1 MIWSKK
7 RKITLCAGGFHA
19 FARMDLDESE
29 QAIRYIIGSGY
40 QLDGAPMAMR
50 ADNIKKE
57 IGYEFRISF
66 PGVSGDVQTF
76 L

>member
-1 MIWSKK
+1 
-7 RKITLCAGGFHA
+7 
-19 FARMDLDESE
+19 MDLDESE